1 MNYGDLIKDAFWI
14 TLRNRFLW
22 FIGFFVPAARSTSPP
37 TSGSQG
43 STLRGAPS
51 AWLSGLARWIEDNLV
66 LFLVTVG
73 GLVLTLVLILST
85 DREPG

>member
-1 MNYGDLIKDAFWI
+1 M
-14 TLRNRFLW
+14 
-22 FIGFFVPAARSTSPP
+22 V
-37 TSGSQG
+37 
-43 STLRGAPS
+43 
-51 AWLSGLARWIEDNLV
+51 EDNLV